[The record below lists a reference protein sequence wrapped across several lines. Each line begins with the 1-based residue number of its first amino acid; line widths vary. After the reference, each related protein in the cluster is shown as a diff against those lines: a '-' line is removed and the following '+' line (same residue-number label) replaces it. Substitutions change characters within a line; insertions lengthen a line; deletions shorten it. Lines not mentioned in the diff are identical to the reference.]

1 MNGILWPAVILLAVT
16 AGILSAF
23 LHGYRRQVRALKR
36 QMDFLKQ
43 TDTSLQLSTTLTFRD
58 VDALAVDINE
68 ALDRHRRTEQALLRV
83 SRNYKDTI
91 TSISHDLRTP
101 LTSASG
107 YLQMLRSPKIPA
119 KKREQY
125 LRVID
130 RRIGSVQKL
139 LDQLFEFARIEA
151 DELVLE
157 SKRLP
162 VNNVLRDAVSLFY
175 DDFCQKGAGPS
186 VDIPDGSPV
195 IFADQ
200 DALRRVFAN
209 ILQNALVHGD
219 GEYRICSQQTA
230 SGCRIRFENATH
242 TIEEADLPHLF
253 DRFYTTDRSRSRR
266 TTGLGLS
273 IAKKLTERMG
283 GTIEAALEAS
293 TFVITV
299 TFPNG

>member
-1 MNGILWPAVILLAVT
+1 MNGILWTAAILLAVT

-43 TDTSLQLSTTLTFRD
+43 TDTNLQLSTTLTFRD
-58 VDALAVDINE
+58 VDALAASINE
-68 ALDRHRRTEQALLRV
+68 ALERHRRTEQTLLRV

-107 YLQMLRSPKIPA
+107 YLQMLRSPDIPA

-125 LRVID
+125 LRVVD
-130 RRIGSVQKL
+130 RRIGAVRKL

-151 DELVLE
+151 DELILE
-157 SKRLP
+157 PKRLQ

-175 DDFCQKGAGPS
+175 DDFCQKDASPS
-186 VDIPDGSPV
+186 LDIPDGSPV

-200 DALRRVFAN
+200 DALRRVFEN

-219 GEYRICSQQTA
+219 GGYRICSESTA

-242 TIEEADLPHLF
+242 TIEEADLAHIF

-283 GTIEAALEAS
+283 GTIGAALEAS

>member
-1 MNGILWPAVILLAVT
+1 MPLILETSGLTKLYGGRAAVNQV
-16 AGILSAF
+16 S
-23 LHGYRRQVRALKR
+23 LHVK
-36 QMDFLKQ
+36 
-43 TDTSLQLSTTLTFRD
+43 TDTNLQLSTALTFRD
-58 VDALAVDINE
+58 VDDLAAGINE
-68 ALDRHRRTEQALLRV
+68 ALARHRRTEQALMRV

-107 YLQMLRSPKIPA
+107 YLQMLRCANTPSE
-119 KKREQY
+119 KREQY
-125 LRVID
+125 LEAID
-130 RRIGSVQKL
+130 RRIGAVRRL

-151 DELVLE
+151 DELVLDPR
-157 SKRLP
+157 RLL

-175 DDFCQKGAGPS
+175 DDFCQKGANPD
-186 VDIPDGSPV
+186 VDIPDESAV

-200 DALRRVFAN
+200 DALRRVFEN

-219 GEYRICSQQTA
+219 GEYCIRSEQTA
-230 SGCRIRFENATH
+230 SGCCIRFENATH
-242 TIEEADLPHLF
+242 TIEDGDLAHIF

-283 GTIEAALEAS
+283 GAIGAALEDEIF
-293 TFVITV
+293 TITV
-299 TFPNG
+299 YFPNG

>member
-1 MNGILWPAVILLAVT
+1 MNGVLWAAVILLAIA

-36 QMDFLKQ
+36 QMDFLKD
-43 TDTSLQLSTTLTFRD
+43 TDTNLQLSTALTFRD
-58 VDALAVDINE
+58 VDDLAAGINE
-68 ALDRHRRTEQALLRV
+68 ALERHRRTEQALVRV

-107 YLQMLRSPKIPA
+107 YLQMLRCENTPL

-125 LRVID
+125 LEAID
-130 RRIGSVQKL
+130 RRIGAVRRL

-151 DELVLE
+151 DELVLDP
-157 SKRLP
+157 KRLL

-175 DDFCQKGAGPS
+175 DDFCQKGANPD
-186 VDIPDGSPV
+186 VDIPDESAIV
-195 IFADQ
+195 FADQ
-200 DALRRVFAN
+200 DALRRVFEN

-219 GEYRICSQQTA
+219 GGYRIRSEQTA

-242 TIEEADLPHLF
+242 TIEDGDLAHIF

-283 GTIEAALEAS
+283 GTIGAALEDGIF
-293 TFVITV
+293 TITV
-299 TFPNG
+299 SFPSG

>member
-1 MNGILWPAVILLAVT
+1 MNGILWTAVILLAVT

-162 VNNVLRDAVSLFY
+162 VNNVLRDAVSLSTTISARRARVQVWIFRTVHRS
-175 DDFCQKGAGPS
+175 FLQTRTLFAGSLRISCKMLWSTEMGNTAFALSKPHPAAVSALKTLPTPS
-186 VDIPDGSPV
+186 K
-195 IFADQ
+195 
-200 DALRRVFAN
+200 
-209 ILQNALVHGD
+209 
-219 GEYRICSQQTA
+219 
-230 SGCRIRFENATH
+230 
-242 TIEEADLPHLF
+242 
-253 DRFYTTDRSRSRR
+253 RR
-266 TTGLGLS
+266 TFLISSTGFTPP
-273 IAKKLTERMG
+273 IAP
-283 GTIEAALEAS
+283 EAVGPPGWACPS
-293 TFVITV
+293 QRS
-299 TFPNG
+299 